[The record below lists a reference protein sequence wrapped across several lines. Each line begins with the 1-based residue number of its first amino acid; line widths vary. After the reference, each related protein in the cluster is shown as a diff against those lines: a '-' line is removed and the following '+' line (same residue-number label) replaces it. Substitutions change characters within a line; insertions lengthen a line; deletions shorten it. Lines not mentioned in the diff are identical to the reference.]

1 MISNPFDDIDMY
13 SPLQIEIIKLL
24 GSKKLSEGC
33 LIQQWEYLM
42 KLWCIY
48 EGICNMKEI
57 DSANCM
63 QKKESDLGEILWHF
77 PTLEDLFIKA
87 EEKGWEYELL
97 ANPEWCELF
106 IYWTWVKLFHT
117 KYNPKLKPYQQ
128 TEETMQEILNLFK

>member
-1 MISNPFDDIDMY
+1 MY

-87 EEKGWEYELL
+87 EDKYAIDDIFQVQW
-97 ANPEWCELF
+97 NRIQVF
-106 IYWTWVKLFHT
+106 SRKFWTISIQ
-117 KYNPKLKPYQQ
+117 YNPKLKPYQQ